1 MSEKILVTGTS
12 VREELLKPLSSAGY
26 VISNPTHVLTEK
38 ELSDALSDA
47 TGYLFG
53 GDEFASAT
61 ALESANKLKVI
72 AFLGMGY
79 QSFMDVAAAKK
90 KGIAVTNTPGT
101 LSNAVAELTIGL
113 LLSATRRI
121 YLYATEYA
129 RGQTGAE
136 EKQRDLANLR
146 VGIVGLGGVGT
157 RIAEILRGGFGC
169 SVAYYSRTR
178 KEQEEKRLGIS
189 YASLDKLCSDVD
201 ALIVMTPGNDETKG
215 LIGRNQI
222 DKLKTGAV
230 LVNTARPA
238 IVDAAALLAAL
249 KSGRIGYTA
258 LDGFYDEPAPLVS
271 ELKQLIPTR
280 LMVTGHIGSLTHDA
294 RDAMANK
301 AVKSILN
308 MLKTG
313 SDENRVV

>member
-12 VREELLKPLSSAGY
+12 VRDELLKPLSSAGY

-38 ELSDALSDA
+38 ELADALSDS

-61 ALESANKLKVI
+61 ALASAKKLKVI

-79 QSFMDVAAAKK
+79 QSFMDVAAAKEN
-90 KGIAVTNTPGT
+90 GIAITNTPGT

-113 LLSATRRI
+113 LLSATRKL

-129 RGQTGAE
+129 RGQTGKE

-157 RIAEILRGGFGC
+157 RIAEMLRGGFGC
-169 SVAYYSRTR
+169 SVTYFSRTR
-178 KEQEEKRLGIS
+178 KAGEEKRLGIS
-189 YASLDKLCSDVD
+189 YAPLDQLCSVVD
-201 ALIVMTPGNDETKG
+201 ALIVMTPGNDQTKG
-215 LIGRNQI
+215 LVGKSQI
-222 DKLKTGAV
+222 EKLKAGAV
-230 LVNTARPA
+230 LINTARPE
-238 IVDAAALLAAL
+238 IVDAACLLAAL
-249 KSGRIGYTA
+249 KSGSLGYA
-258 LDGFYDEPAPLVS
+258 AFDGFYEEPTAPVS
-271 ELKQLIPTR
+271 EIKQFIPARLLI
-280 LMVTGHIGSLTHDA
+280 TGHIGSLTHDA

-308 MLKTG
+308 ILKTG
-313 SDENRVV
+313 SDENRVA